1 MEIRQLKAFL
11 AIAEMKTFTAGA
23 RRVNVTQ
30 AAISMQIRQLED
42 EVGIPLFVR
51 TPRRVILTEAGE
63 RLLDR
68 ARRILRE
75 HDTAIAEIAEIAGAE
90 HGRLRIGSA
99 SAMFATVQLPSI
111 LEKLKT
117 RFPNAEITVSSGT
130 SQVLVEKIMHGDID
144 MAFVSFPVEA
154 GNIQT
159 DLLFSD
165 EIVAI
170 AHPSHPLAK
179 QKVISAASLAG
190 EQLILGEHGG
200 NTRRMIDDFF
210 ESANVKP
217 NVVMELSRQEAINRM
232 VENKMGV
239 GIAGAKTVAE
249 EVRTGKLISWF
260 IEGAEIKWDLGLAR
274 LRGGYFSPIAKE
286 FVELCKDSFKER
298 EKAFK
303 AKGKSQK

>member
-154 GNIQT
+154 GNLQT

-232 VENKMGV
+232 VENRIRYRHRRSKNRRRRSSDGKINFMVHRGRGDQMGFRS
-239 GIAGAKTVAE
+239 GA
-249 EVRTGKLISWF
+249 S
-260 IEGAEIKWDLGLAR
+260 AR
-274 LRGGYFSPIAKE
+274 RKYFSPNRQRIRRIMQGQFQGK
-286 FVELCKDSFKER
+286 R
-298 EKAFK
+298 
-303 AKGKSQK
+303 KGV